1 LVEHVEF
8 ITCTLLSSIIDW
20 DGILV

>member
-8 ITCTLLSSIIDW
+8 ITCTLLSSIINW
-20 DGILV
+20 DSILV